1 MSSVKMQKGMALKDD
16 PPKSVGVQYTT
27 GVEQRSSSGKN
38 EEAEP
43 KQQ

>member
-1 MSSVKMQKGMALKDD
+1 MSSVKMQKGMALNND
-16 PPKSVGVQYTT
+16 PPKPVGVQHAT